1 MLANVSKADGTQN
14 QTCSNDFQRAFK
26 TSVPFGFSTWP
37 LPRDVKD
44 EEWAEGDGEWDY
56 EEEAPGETRTVVH
69 TTAGH
74 RCGAEELEMGH
85 NMVQSLM
92 W

>member
-1 MLANVSKADGTQN
+1 M
-14 QTCSNDFQRAFK
+14 
-26 TSVPFGFSTWP
+26 
-37 LPRDVKD
+37 KD
-44 EEWAEGDGEWDY
+44 EEWGEGDGEWDY
-56 EEEAPGETRTVVH
+56 EEEAPGKTRTVVH

-85 NMVQSLM
+85 DMVQFLM

>member
-1 MLANVSKADGTQN
+1 MLARVDGTQN
-14 QTCSNDFQRAFK
+14 QRCSNDVQRAFK
-26 TSVPFGFSTWP
+26 TSVPFEFSTWP
-37 LPRDVKD
+37 RRDVKD
-44 EEWAEGDGEWDY
+44 EEWAEGDGEWEY
-56 EEEAPGETRTVVH
+56 EEEAPGETRTVVR

-85 NMVQSLM
+85 DMVQFLM